1 MNYLLSFGSFLQKK
15 LRLKKISNNV
25 IFYYF
30 QVFFKKQLIALINIT
45 LSIIG
50 TFSGSEL
57 WLNSVIR

>member
-1 MNYLLSFGSFLQKK
+1 MLF
-15 LRLKKISNNV
+15 
-25 IFYYF
+25 FYNF
-30 QVFFKKQLIALINIT
+30 QSIFKKQLIALINIT